1 MKKNLTIGY
10 LLDFYGSLLTER
22 QREALDMYYNMD
34 YSLAEIAEQ
43 FSVTRQCIR
52 GYLKN
57 GEAHLRRMEG
67 ALNHAALYGAAEAV
81 LKMLQE
87 AAREGG
93 MAEENAEKAA
103 ELLRIGME
111 RETDG
116 I

>member
-1 MKKNLTIGY
+1 MKKNLTTGY

-22 QREALDMYYNMD
+22 QREALNMYYNMD

-57 GEAHLRRMEG
+57 GEAHMWRMEN
-67 ALNHAALYGAAEAV
+67 ALHHAALYGAADKV
-81 LKMLQE
+81 QKMLAKAME
-87 AAREGG
+87 EGG
-93 MAEENAEKAA
+93 LDKETAEKAA
-103 ELLRIGME
+103 ALLRDGME